1 MTLSSSIILPFQA
14 GYENVVTASG
24 KPRELIAIKRIFED
38 NHYKYNLQSDNSL
51 LSWQG
56 RVSMLIKGIALCLP
70 LIGHITSIAL
80 RSFSSSIF
88 PEMPLDFAIKC
99 SPKQKLE
106 IAKLIYTTKLE
117 ATDDA
122 TRLALAKILAN
133 DEDGLNLVIDNIDQ
147 LDPIKDIK
155 LTRKIISKGIE
166 PTKKIIQQNPEIL
179 EQIKSHFAKQILQR
193 NPTDCKFITTLFDS
207 LNLNEDSAK
216 KVIKEIILQAKE
228 VKLSHQMQAAIIH
241 VLNNRTT
248 DDFIK
253 QLLTDGAINIALA
266 DILLSSEKGCNL
278 VIANISSIK
287 LFQDTVFT
295 RKLFQKNPIPRE
307 IKQHLA
313 KQILETVPTDRG
325 FIMHL
330 FDDLQLNDPSQTE
343 AIKELLRQIRSS
355 SDQMQVAIAH
365 TIMERYSRGPEFL
378 VRNIDLF
385 NHTQALADI
394 LIEAAPGKAY
404 IINNID
410 KFNLLEEQ
418 KISLLQKYGIT
429 SVLV

>member
-1 MTLSSSIILPFQA
+1 
-14 GYENVVTASG
+14 
-24 KPRELIAIKRIFED
+24 
-38 NHYKYNLQSDNSL
+38 
-51 LSWQG
+51 
-56 RVSMLIKGIALCLP
+56 
-70 LIGHITSIAL
+70 
-80 RSFSSSIF
+80 
-88 PEMPLDFAIKC
+88 
-99 SPKQKLE
+99 
-106 IAKLIYTTKLE
+106 IAKCIYADRPE
-117 ATDDA
+117 VINEA
-122 TRLALAKILAN
+122 TRLALANILAN

-295 RKLFQKNPIPRE
+295 RKLFQKNPIPKE

-313 KQILETVPTDRG
+313 KQILEIVPTDRG
-325 FIMHL
+325 FIIHI
-330 FDDLQLNDPSQTE
+330 FDHLQLNANSQTE
-343 AIKELLRQIRSS
+343 VIKELLYQMRSS
-355 SDQMQVAIAH
+355 SDQMQIAIVH
-365 TIMERYSRGPEFL
+365 TIIERYSRGPAFL
-378 VRNIDLF
+378 MSNIGLF
-385 NHTQALADI
+385 NHTQELADI
-394 LIEAAPGKAY
+394 LTKTSVGKTY
-404 IINNID
+404 IADNIN
-410 KFNLLEEQ
+410 KFNLSEEQ

-429 SVLV
+429 PVLV